1 MVYDLIFRNVRIVD
15 GTGAPWFYGE
25 VAVFGDEIA
34 EVSYKID
41 ANAKRVIDCKGM
53 VLSPG
58 FIDAHSHSDTCW
70 FVDRRGESKI
80 RQGVTTE
87 VTGQCGASPAP
98 VTEKRKDSATT
109 EEGAIVRWSTFG
121 EYLSALEENGVG
133 INIVP
138 LVGHGALRSCA
149 VGYEARRPTQAEL
162 DEMKALLV
170 EALSSGAFGFSSGL
184 IYPPSCFADTEELI
198 ELAKTMSAYGGIYAT
213 HMRNEGKGLLESVE
227 EAIRIGR
234 EGNVPVHIS
243 HHKASGQ
250 AAWGLVN
257 RSLAMIDEARSQ
269 GIDVT
274 CDQYPYVASATGF
287 KAIIPSWAH
296 EGGSQALLARL
307 RDPEIG
313 AKLKQEVQ
321 DYQGPVDGWSKM
333 LITSVANEKYK
344 FAEGKRIPQ
353 IASIL
358 GLSEVDAAFTLLI
371 EAELNVGYAH
381 FGMCEEDVK
390 TVMAHPVVMIGS
402 DSSCRALDGPLATG
416 KPHPRAHGTFPR
428 VLGKYVR
435 EEKVLTLENAV
446 FKMTG
451 MPAARLGLI
460 DRGLIRPGMK
470 ADITVFDPDT
480 VTDTATFEEPNQ
492 YPVGIEYV
500 MINGVMVVE
509 NADST
514 GEIAGKVIR
523 RK

>member
-25 VAVFGDEIA
+25 VAVRGDEIG

-41 ANAKRVIDCKGM
+41 AGAKRVIDCKGM
-53 VLSPG
+53 ILSPG
-58 FIDAHSHSDTCW
+58 FIDAHSHSDSCW
-70 FVDRRGESKI
+70 FVDKRGESKI

-98 VTEKRKDSATT
+98 ATGKGESPSIL
-109 EEGAIVRWSTFG
+109 EEGEELRWSTFG
-121 EYLSALEENGVG
+121 EYLSALEANGVG

-138 LVGHGALRSCA
+138 LVGHSALRSSA
-149 VGYEARRPTQAEL
+149 VGYDARRPTGDEL
-162 DEMKALLV
+162 QEMKHLLV
-170 EALSSGAFGFSSGL
+170 EALSSGAFGFSTGL
-184 IYPPSCFADTEELI
+184 IYPPSSFADTEELI

-213 HMRNEGKGLLESVE
+213 HMRNEGKRLLESVE

-243 HHKASGQ
+243 HHKASGE
-250 AAWGLVN
+250 AAWGLVKE
-257 RSLAMIDEARSQ
+257 SLAMIDEARSQ
-269 GIDVT
+269 GLDVT
-274 CDQYPYVASATGF
+274 CDQYPYIASATGF

-307 RDPEIG
+307 KDPETG
-313 AKLKQEVQ
+313 ARLKKEVQ

-333 LITSVANEKYK
+333 LITSVASEKNK
-344 FAEGKRIPQ
+344 FAEGKRIPE

-358 GLSEVDAAFTLLI
+358 GLSEVDAAFKLLI
-371 EAELNVGYAH
+371 DEELGVGYAN

-390 TVMAHPVVMIGS
+390 MVMAHPVVMIGS
-402 DSSCRALDGPLATG
+402 DSSCRAIDGPLATG
-416 KPHPRAHGTFPR
+416 KPHPRAYGTFPR

-451 MPAARLGLI
+451 MTATRLGLT

-480 VTDTATFEEPNQ
+480 IIDKATFEEPNQ

-509 NADST
+509 NGDST
-514 GEIAGKVIR
+514 GEIAGRVIR